1 MSTRPRKT
9 QPKSLMRN
17 IGEFFGHIVEGVK
30 SSPVGGNPSRPA
42 PSAEVPAPSASQ
54 RVVREHVQ
62 EQEVETPQGKVV
74 LRRRIIDEVEPPR
87 PAGGLGERDERGQKQ
102 PSG

>member
-1 MSTRPRKT
+1 MSTRPRHGNQQSRPN

-17 IGEFFGHIVEGVK
+17 LGEFFGHIAHGVK
-30 SSPVGGNPSRPA
+30 SQPQGDIPTPPASSPAHSPA
-42 PSAEVPAPSASQ
+42 ATDQTETKGPT

-62 EQEVETPQGKVV
+62 EQEIQTPQGKMV

-87 PAGGLGERDERGQKQ
+87 E
-102 PSG
+102 